1 MNCNNQIYWNEGIKN
16 AMIDSRLITRWEL
29 GFRRSIF
36 ENVQAVLGNKVYD
49 FVPDLI
55 QLGEELITAEEKD
68 DAEFDRMWNEDIPLC

>member
-1 MNCNNQIYWNEGIKN
+1 MEENNQSYWKDGITN

-29 GFRRSIF
+29 GFRRSIL

-55 QLGEELITAEEKD
+55 QLDKDLIKAEEED